1 VRAYSPVHPPPFLCC
16 IVQMLLFT
24 RVVVDAISARQ
35 LLRDHDRKM
44 NFIRQI
50 NIVVVV
56 IFAVND

>member
-1 VRAYSPVHPPPFLCC
+1 
-16 IVQMLLFT
+16 
-24 RVVVDAISARQ
+24 VDAISARQ